1 MQVTLLPQHSS
12 LVHTRAD
19 SHSGRTLLNLNYAYV
34 STTVIWVYD
43 YIITFHDELAFIQKS
58 RWGKVKILYL
68 LCRYLPFVLLAADTY
83 QVLQPALPLSLCQT
97 YFEINSWLEGIT
109 LVAAECMFILRTYAI
124 WGRSRRIL
132 IILLGCFFAIL
143 IPVVYILITFG
154 NSVTTSEP
162 PIPNITS
169 CYNVGESR
177 IIVAAYVLLVVAE
190 FEIIS
195 FTLYRSIK
203 NYKSV
208 ANDNPLLN
216 ILIQHNIFYFI
227 CGLFFSLLV
236 ILAIALLPFVYGDM
250 ASNIQVT
257 VHALLVTRMHL
268 ALWKS
273 DRAQRFVLADGIL
286 LNTLDQVSRSHDNH
300 WRGNVLD
307 IGPG

>member
-1 MQVTLLPQHSS
+1 MCLL
-12 LVHTRAD
+12 LID
-19 SHSGRTLLNLNYAYV
+19 SSGRTLLNLNYAYV

-43 YIITFHDELAFIQKS
+43 YIITFDDELAFIQKS

-68 LCRYLPFVLLAADTY
+68 LCRYLPFLLLAADTY

-124 WGRSRRIL
+124 WGRSRRVL
-132 IILLGCFFAIL
+132 IILFGCFFAIL

-177 IIVAAYVLLVVAE
+177 IIVAAYVLLVVGE
-190 FEIIS
+190 FEILS

-208 ANDNPLLN
+208 ANNNPLLN

-236 ILAIALLPFVYGDM
+236 ILAIGLLPVR
-250 ASNIQVT
+250 
-257 VHALLVTRMHL
+257 VHILQLGFMLLCLLVGMTVCVR
-268 ALWKS
+268 
-273 DRAQRFVLADGIL
+273 
-286 LNTLDQVSRSHDNH
+286 
-300 WRGNVLD
+300 
-307 IGPG
+307 